1 MADDKSLDDEFD
13 KKMYVHTKAER
24 EAHIEY
30 GRVIEREAILSM
42 MEHEIS
48 GGQHIDELC
57 RTCTFIKKVWSE
69 L

>member
-1 MADDKSLDDEFD
+1 MADDKSIDD
-13 KKMYVHTKAER
+13 KLYIHTKAER

-57 RTCTFIKKVWSE
+57 RTCGFIKKV
-69 L
+69 LDQR